1 MDNDTAIRIRESA
14 HDLIAERGYFGFS
27 YADIA
32 EVVGIRKASIH
43 HHFPSKVDLV
53 VATLKEYRARLAEAA
68 GGLNNNVA
76 DPLQRLRLYVR
87 YWAECV
93 KSNHRPICI
102 AALLSAEL
110 PALPEEI
117 QAEVQLHFKY
127 LLSWV
132 KATLKEGAASG
143 SIHLHSSAEVETQ
156 SFVAQVHGAMISA
169 RALGSTEIF
178 TSITKNALERLRP
191 SN

>member
-1 MDNDTAIRIRESA
+1 MESNTATRIRETA

-32 EVVGIRKASIH
+32 EIVGIRKASIH

-53 VATLKEYRARLAEAA
+53 VATLKEYRAKLVEAA
-68 GGLNNNVA
+68 GGLDHNVA
-76 DPLQRLRLYVR
+76 DPLQRLKLYVQH
-87 YWAECV
+87 WAECV
-93 KSNHRPICI
+93 KSNNRPICI

-127 LLSWV
+127 LVLWV
-132 KATLKEGAASG
+132 RTTLKEGVSRG
-143 SIHLHSSAEVETQ
+143 NIHLQHSAEVEAQ
-156 SFVAQVHGAMISA
+156 SFVALVHGAMISA
-169 RALGSTEIF
+169 RALGSAEIF
-178 TSITKNALERLRP
+178 TSITKGALERLRT